1 MDADQKPDVDA
12 LVVRLRQRV
21 EERRR
26 NGTYPP
32 GLEAEMDAHFQRI
45 ATHRPTPYDYEA
57 LRARLGELDHAMGFS
72 PAHIAY
78 ESGLPGG
85 TALHRTVGKAVSR
98 QTAGILEQM
107 HRFAEAVRDVL
118 HEMAVVLEHPNAHV
132 HAELLGQVDA
142 LMERFGELDR
152 SPSDAV
158 PGLAELRQRLERL
171 EAAEAG
177 RHFTPWFGAATF
189 EDQFRGSAEDLRARY
204 LDLAARFAG
213 SGPVVDLG
221 CGRGEFLE
229 LLAEHGVEAKGVE
242 IDRSLVDA
250 GREAGLPIEY
260 GDAVEWLAAEPDGSL
275 GGLSMIQVI
284 EHLSPKDRME
294 VIRLA
299 AEKLR
304 PGGRILVETL
314 NPQSLYIFARAFYA
328 DPTHDT
334 PVHPAYLEFL
344 LRQAGFAKIGI
355 EWRSPP
361 PDGEALRPVEGGAAE
376 AADAPDLVS
385 QLNANIERVNAILF
399 GPQDYAILAVR

>member
-1 MDADQKPDVDA
+1 
-12 LVVRLRQRV
+12 
-21 EERRR
+21 
-26 NGTYPP
+26 
-32 GLEAEMDAHFQRI
+32 MDAHFQRI
-45 ATHRPTPYDYEA
+45 ASHRPAPYDYEN
-57 LRARLGELDHAMGFS
+57 LRARLGDLDQAMGFS
-72 PAHIAY
+72 PARIAY

-107 HRFAEAVRDVL
+107 HRFAESVREVL
-118 HEMAVVLEHPNAHV
+118 REMVVVLEHPNAHV

-142 LMERFGELDR
+142 LMERFADLDR
-152 SPSDAV
+152 TPHDPLA
-158 PGLAELRQRLERL
+158 GLADVRHRLDRL
-171 EAAEAG
+171 EAAEAA

-189 EDQFRGSAEDLRARY
+189 EDQFRGSVDDLRARY
-204 LDLAARFAG
+204 TDLAGRLNG
-213 SGPVVDLG
+213 CSPVVDLG
-221 CGRGEFLE
+221 CGRGEFLQ
-229 LLAEHGVEAKGVE
+229 LLAEGGVEAKGVE
-242 IDRSLVDA
+242 IDRALV
-250 GREAGLPIEY
+250 EAARADGLAVEH
-260 GDAVEWLAAEPDGSL
+260 GDAVAWLAAEPDGSL
-275 GGLSMIQVI
+275 GAISMIQVI
-284 EHLSPKDRME
+284 EHLTPKDRTE

-344 LRQAGFAKIGI
+344 LQEAGFREIGI

-361 PDGEALRPVEGGAAE
+361 PDGEALREVSADDLADGGA
-376 AADAPDLVS
+376 LVA
-385 QLNANIERVNAILF
+385 QLNANIARVNAILF

>member
-12 LVVRLRQRV
+12 LVDKLRERV
-21 EERRR
+21 ERRR
-26 NGTYPP
+26 RDGAYPP
-32 GLEAEMDAHFQRI
+32 ELEAEMDAHFQRI
-45 ATHRPTPYDYEA
+45 AAHRPGPYDYEQ
-57 LRARLGELDHAMGFS
+57 LRTRLGQLDHAMGFS
-72 PAHIAY
+72 PARIAY
-78 ESGLPGG
+78 ESGVPGG

-118 HEMAVVLEHPNAHV
+118 REMSVVLEHPNAHV

-142 LMERFGELDR
+142 LMERFADLDR
-152 SPSDAV
+152 TPDSVSGLSDV
-158 PGLAELRQRLERL
+158 RNRLEKL
-171 EAAEAG
+171 EKAEAA
-177 RHFTPWFGAATF
+177 RRFTPWFGAATF
-189 EDQFRGSAEDLRARY
+189 EDQFRGSADDLKDRY
-204 LDLAARFAG
+204 ADLAARFTSSA
-213 SGPVVDLG
+213 PVVDLG
-221 CGRGEFLE
+221 CGRGEFVE
-229 LLAEHGVEAKGVE
+229 LLRSEGVEAKGVE
-242 IDRSLVDA
+242 LDRALVDA
-250 GREAGLPIEY
+250 GRAAGLPVEF
-260 GDAVEWLAAEPDGSL
+260 GDAVAWLAAEPDGSL
-275 GGLSMIQVI
+275 GGISMIQVI
-284 EHLSPKDRME
+284 EHLTPKDRTE

-344 LRQAGFAKIGI
+344 LTEAGFREIGI

-361 PDGEALRPVEGGAAE
+361 PEDEPLQPLMASS
-376 AADAPDLVS
+376 AADDPDGLVA
-385 QLNANIERVNAILF
+385 QVNANIERVNAILF

>member
-12 LVVRLRQRV
+12 LVVRLKQRV
-21 EERRR
+21 EQRRR
-26 NGTYPP
+26 DGTYPP
-32 GLEAEMDAHFQRI
+32 QLEAEMDAHFQRI
-45 ATHRPTPYDYEA
+45 AAHRPSPYDYDA
-57 LRARLGELDHAMGFS
+57 LRERLGELDRAMGFS
-72 PAHIAY
+72 PALIAY

-85 TALHRTVGKAVSR
+85 SALHRAVGKAVSR

-107 HRFAEAVRDVL
+107 HRYAEAVRAVL
-118 HEMAVVLEHPNAHV
+118 REMAVVLEHPNAHV

-142 LMERFGELDR
+142 LMERFADLDR
-152 SPSDAV
+152 TPSDAV
-158 PGLAELRQRLERL
+158 PGLADLRHRLERL
-171 EAAEAG
+171 EAAEAD
-177 RHFTPWFGAATF
+177 RRFTPWFGAATF

-204 LDLAARFAG
+204 LDLAARFTG
-213 SGPVVDLG
+213 GGPVVDLG

-229 LLAEHGVEAKGVE
+229 LLAEQGVDARGIE
-242 IDRSLVDA
+242 IDRGLVDA

-275 GGLSMIQVI
+275 GGISMIQVI
-284 EHLSPKDRME
+284 EHLTPKDRTE
-294 VIRLA
+294 VVRLA

-344 LRQAGFAKIGI
+344 LKEAGFSEIGI

-361 PDGEALRPVEGGAAE
+361 PPDEPLRPIAA
-376 AADAPDLVS
+376 ASDADPALVD
-385 QLNANIERVNAILF
+385 QVNANIERVNAILF
-399 GPQDYAILAVR
+399 GPQDYAIFAVR

>member
-1 MDADQKPDVDA
+1 
-12 LVVRLRQRV
+12 
-21 EERRR
+21 
-26 NGTYPP
+26 
-32 GLEAEMDAHFQRI
+32 MDAHFQRI
-45 ATHRPTPYDYEA
+45 VAHRPSPYDYEQ
-57 LRARLGELDHAMGFS
+57 LRTRLSELDHAMGFS

-107 HRFAEAVRDVL
+107 HRFAEAVREVL
-118 HEMAVVLEHPNAHV
+118 REVIVVLEHPNAHV

-142 LMERFGELDR
+142 LMERFADLDR
-152 SPSDAV
+152 TPQDGVA
-158 PGLAELRQRLERL
+158 GLAEIRARLEKL
-171 EAAEAG
+171 ERAEAS
-177 RHFTPWFGAATF
+177 RRFTPWFGAATF
-189 EDQFRGSAEDLRARY
+189 EDEFRGSAEDLRDRY
-204 LDLAARFAG
+204 EDLAQRLSN

-221 CGRGEFLE
+221 CGRGEFVQLLVE
-229 LLAEHGVEAKGVE
+229 LGVEAKGIEV
-242 IDRSLVDA
+242 DRALVDA
-250 GREAGLPIEY
+250 GRDAGLPIEF
-260 GDAVEWLAAEPDGSL
+260 GDAVAWLAAERDGSL
-275 GGLSMIQVI
+275 GGISMIQVI
-284 EHLSPKDRME
+284 EHLTPKDRTE

-344 LRQAGFAKIGI
+344 LKEAGFSEIGI

-361 PDGEALRPVEGGAAE
+361 PDGEPLQPVSTSTAE
-376 AADAPDLVS
+376 DDPDGLVA
-385 QLNANIERVNAILF
+385 QVNANIARVNAILF

>member
-1 MDADQKPDVDA
+1 VDADEKPDVDA
-12 LVVRLRQRV
+12 LVVQLKERV
-21 EERRR
+21 ERRR
-26 NGTYPP
+26 REGAYPP
-32 GLEAEMDAHFQRI
+32 ELEAEMDAHFQRI
-45 ATHRPTPYDYEA
+45 ASHRPTPYDYGA

-107 HRFAEAVRDVL
+107 HQFAEAVRNAL
-118 HEMAVVLEHPNAHV
+118 REMVVVLEHPNAHV

-142 LMERFGELDR
+142 LMERFADLDR
-152 SPSDAV
+152 TPQDPLV
-158 PGLAELRQRLERL
+158 GLAEVRHRLDRL
-171 EAAEAG
+171 EAAESA
-177 RHFTPWFGAATF
+177 RRFTPWFGAATF
-189 EDQFRGSAEDLRARY
+189 EDQFRGSKVELRDRY
-204 LDLAARFAG
+204 VDLATRLAG
-213 SGPVVDLG
+213 CGPVVDLG
-221 CGRGEFLE
+221 CGRGEFLQ
-229 LLAEHGVEAKGVE
+229 LLAEQGVEAKGIE
-242 IDRSLVDA
+242 IDRSLVEA
-250 GREAGLPIEY
+250 GRADGLPIEY

-275 GGLSMIQVI
+275 GGISMIQVI
-284 EHLSPKDRME
+284 EHLTPKDRTE
-294 VIRLA
+294 VVRLA

-344 LRQAGFAKIGI
+344 LKEAGFGEIGI

-361 PDGEALRPVEGGAAE
+361 PDGEPLEPVTGP
-376 AADAPDLVS
+376 ADDPDQLVA
-385 QLNANIERVNAILF
+385 QVNANIARVNAILF

>member
-1 MDADQKPDVDA
+1 MDADEKPDVDA
-12 LVVRLRQRV
+12 LVVRLRERV
-21 EERRR
+21 ERRR
-26 NGTYPP
+26 REGAYPP
-32 GLEAEMDAHFQRI
+32 ELEAEMDAHFQRI
-45 ATHRPTPYDYEA
+45 AAHRPGPYDYEA
-57 LRARLGELDHAMGFS
+57 LRSRLGELDHAMGFS
-72 PAHIAY
+72 PAHIEY

-107 HRFAEAVRDVL
+107 HHFAQAVRDVL
-118 HEMAVVLEHPNAHV
+118 REIVVVLEHPNAHV

-142 LMERFGELDR
+142 LMERFADLDR
-152 SPSDAV
+152 TPQDSIA
-158 PGLAELRQRLERL
+158 GLADIRNRLDRL
-171 EAAEAG
+171 EAAESS
-177 RHFTPWFGAATF
+177 RTFTPWFGAATF
-189 EDQFRGSAEDLRARY
+189 EDQFRGSAADLRDRY
-204 LDLAARFAG
+204 ADLAGRLSA

-221 CGRGEFLE
+221 CGRGEFVE
-229 LLAEHGVEAKGVE
+229 LLVDLGVEAKGIE
-242 IDRSLVDA
+242 IDRVLVDA
-250 GREAGLPIEY
+250 GRNAGLPIEL
-260 GDAVEWLAAEPDGSL
+260 GDAVGWLAAEPDGSL
-275 GGLSMIQVI
+275 GGISMIQVI
-284 EHLSPKDRME
+284 EHLTPHDRTE

-344 LRQAGFAKIGI
+344 LKEAGFTEIGI

-361 PDGEALRPVEGGAAE
+361 PEGEPLRPISAVGADDPEGIVAQ
-376 AADAPDLVS
+376 V
-385 QLNANIERVNAILF
+385 NANIARVNAILF